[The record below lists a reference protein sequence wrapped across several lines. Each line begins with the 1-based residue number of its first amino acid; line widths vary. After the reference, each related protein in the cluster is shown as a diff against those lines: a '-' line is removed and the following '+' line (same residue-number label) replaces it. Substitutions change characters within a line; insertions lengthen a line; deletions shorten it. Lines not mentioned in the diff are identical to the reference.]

1 MSDNRKNNGGHS
13 TKGKAG
19 RKSKDEEQR
28 IRDLVSPYV
37 DGAIEKVVN
46 IMINGDKSSD
56 QLSAAKLILEYRFG
70 KPEQKQDITSNGK
83 EINIPLMKW
92 ADDTSE
98 PEV

>member
-1 MSDNRKNNGGHS
+1 MSDNKGG
-13 TKGKAG
+13 KRAGAG
-19 RKSKDEEQR
+19 RKSKDEEKR

-37 DGAIEKVVN
+37 DGAIQKVID
-46 IMINGDKSSD
+46 IMVNGDKSSD

-92 ADDTSE
+92 ADDKE
-98 PEV
+98 

>member
-13 TKGKAG
+13 TKGFAG

-37 DGAIEKVVN
+37 DGAINKVIDIMVN
-46 IMINGDKSSD
+46 GQKSSD
-56 QLSAAKLILEYRFG
+56 QLAAAKLILEYRFG

-92 ADDTSE
+92 ADDSSE
-98 PEV
+98 SEI

>member
-19 RKSKDEEQR
+19 RKSKDEEKR

-37 DGAIEKVVN
+37 DGAIEKVVS
-46 IMINGDKSSD
+46 IMKNGDKSSD
-56 QLSAAKLILEYRFG
+56 QLAAAKLILEYRFG

-83 EINIPLMKW
+83 EVNIPLIKW
-92 ADDTSE
+92 ADDNSK
-98 PEV
+98 P

>member
-1 MSDNRKNNGGHS
+1 MSDKRSNNGGHS

-19 RKSKDEEQR
+19 RKSKDEEMR

-56 QLSAAKLILEYRFG
+56 QLAAAKLILEYRFG

-92 ADDTSE
+92 ADDE
-98 PEV
+98 

>member
-1 MSDNRKNNGGHS
+1 MADNKGG
-13 TKGKAG
+13 KRAGAG
-19 RKSKDEEQR
+19 RKSKDEEMR

-56 QLSAAKLILEYRFG
+56 QLAAAKLILEYRFG
-70 KPEQKQDITSNGK
+70 KPEQKQDITSNG
-83 EINIPLMKW
+83 NTVNVPLMKW
-92 ADDTSE
+92 ADDNSE